1 MKTWPRPALLAL
13 VMLYGGCA
21 SLGPLQ
27 EPPVVSLA
35 AIESIAAEGLEQ
47 RYRLR
52 LRIKNPNPEPLP
64 LAGVSFRLVVNGET
78 FADGV
83 SPADVT
89 IEPFSEAVL
98 PMEATSS
105 LYRVYRQLTRMPDR
119 EGRPLEWRVE
129 GSLSIRGRLGNVPFE
144 AKGELGGASPGPG

>member
-1 MKTWPRPALLAL
+1 MAAWPRPTLLAL
-13 VMLYGGCA
+13 VVFCGGCA

-27 EPPVVSLA
+27 EPPVVSLS

-64 LAGVSFRLVVNGET
+64 VAGVSFRLLVNGET

-98 PMEATSS
+98 PVEATSS
-105 LYRVYRQLTRMPDR
+105 LYRVYRQLTRMPER

-129 GSLSIRGRLGNVPFE
+129 GGLAIRGRLGRIPFE
-144 AKGELGGASPGPG
+144 ARGELGGISPGPG